1 MSHSALPSPYPLPG
15 EIIDDKWRVEKILGE
30 GGMGAVA
37 LAWDLVLHT
46 PVAIKFMNPQFLT
59 FPGADAR
66 FVNEG
71 RASALIKSDHVVPVT
86 VAGKTANGTPFLVME
101 ALDGIDLADLVARDG
116 RPGLPV
122 ERAVH
127 FVLQVLRALQAAHAI
142 GIIHRDMKPSNCFVV
157 TKDGEEDF
165 VKILDFGISKVQKPG
180 SASLTQTNSA
190 LGTPLYM
197 SPEQARSPRD
207 VDARSDL
214 YSVGVILYELFTG
227 QTPFFSESG
236 EFTEILFKLFTADPP
251 PVKSRRPDLPD
262 ELAAAVHK
270 ALAREVDNRFSS
282 ALDMAEAIAPFAS
295 ERSRHVL
302 TRMRAF
308 RAPNKPSIAPPEDLP
323 QSMVAFSQIPQR
335 QQTDVMAHRPT
346 TDVMKGPPVTEMLA
360 RSPAGAPD
368 LARSPAPRIAAAN
381 AAIADQTGAS
391 SQSRLSASPAALE
404 ARARPDEASARTQY
418 DSSVTPRTPPP
429 RAYVPGAST
438 DLSNARDTSALEA
451 AAAGDR
457 APVKRSPMI
466 YALPV
471 VALVIGAGAVF
482 GIVGTNKKGGGTP
495 PPPSAIVVAPDNTT
509 APPTTTGLVPSAEPS
524 AKLAV
529 TPSPSASASASA
541 SASGIVK
548 ITLPR
553 PSATATIRTGPPTGT
568 SVLDTTMKQ

>member
-1 MSHSALPSPYPLPG
+1 MSHSLPSPYPLPG

-101 ALDGIDLADLVARDG
+101 ALEGIDLADLVARDG
-116 RPGLPV
+116 KPGLPV

-165 VKILDFGISKVQKPG
+165 VKILDFGISKVQKAG

-251 PVKSRRPDLPD
+251 PVQSKRPDVPD
-262 ELAAAVHK
+262 PLAAAVHK

-282 ALDMAEAIAPFAS
+282 ALEMAEAIAPFAS

-308 RAPNKPSIAPPEDLP
+308 KAPNKPSIAPPEDLP

-346 TDVMKGPPVTEMLA
+346 TDVMKGPPVTEMLPRA
-360 RSPAGAPD
+360 AAPSTD
-368 LARSPAPRIAAAN
+368 MGGSPAPRAVIR
-381 AAIADQTGAS
+381 DQTGAS
-391 SQSRLSASPAALE
+391 SQARLSASPAALE

-429 RAYVPGAST
+429 RAFVPGAST
-438 DLSNARDTSALEA
+438 DLSNARDTSAVEPA
-451 AAAGDR
+451 PADAR
-457 APVKRSPMI
+457 APAKRSPMI
-466 YALPV
+466 YALPF
-471 VALVIGAGAVF
+471 VALVVGAGAVF
-482 GIVGTNKKGGGTP
+482 GIIGTNKKGGGTP
-495 PPPSAIVVAPDNTT
+495 PPPSAIVVASDNTT
-509 APPTTTGLVPSAEPS
+509 APPPPPSTGLVPSAEPS

-529 TPSPSASASASA
+529 TPAPSASASASA
-541 SASGIVK
+541 SSSVVK
-548 ITLPR
+548 NTLPR

-568 SVLDTTMKQ
+568 SALDTNIKQ